1 MSRAEI
7 NSRSIL
13 STKRTANLVVAAVTT
28 LCAAWFLT
36 TPAATASA
44 QESGSAVLP
53 PIESIDAQTD
63 ITGFLQSSVPTELR
77 LAALRRAW
85 SADPAIRDFVG
96 LQENGWNFNDPD
108 SILGFGEIGPEVD
121 VKTML
126 AAIFG
131 EPKRSAA
138 RPSRQQRALFGMALP
153 LFWN

>member
-7 NSRSIL
+7 NSRTIL
-13 STKRTANLVVAAVTT
+13 STKRTANLISAAVTT

-44 QESGSAVLP
+44 QESRSTVLP
-53 PIESIDAQTD
+53 PIESIDAKTD

-85 SADPAIRDFVG
+85 SVDPAIRDFVG
-96 LQENGWNFNDPD
+96 LQENGWNFNDPN

-121 VKTML
+121 IKAML
-126 AAIFG
+126 AAILG
-131 EPKRSAA
+131 EPQRVTAQS
-138 RPSRQQRALFGMALP
+138 SRQQRVLLGIVLP
-153 LFWN
+153 LFWK